1 LQGHLQK
8 MPVHMD
14 EGEVV
19 HYHLP
24 LDDQQI
30 SLNPLLGKKV
40 SLEYLGDIHCLQCGR
55 VTRKSYAQGYC
66 YPCMK
71 KLARCDSCIIKP
83 ELCHYAEGTCRE
95 PEWGKSQCFIPHVV
109 YLANSS
115 GLKVGITRAHHTLN
129 RWIDQG
135 AFQALPLLTVVDRL
149 TSGQVEVL
157 LKKQL
162 NDRTD
167 WRKMLR
173 GEPPKVDLLA
183 QRQRLQQEYGELPG
197 TWGTVD
203 KVTTVRY
210 PVLAYP
216 DKVRSHN
223 LEKEPLLEGTLLG
236 IKGQYLIFDQA
247 VINIRKYTGYRVKFT
262 ADL

>member
-8 MPVHMD
+8 MPVHM
-14 EGEVV
+14 ETGGVV
-19 HYHLP
+19 NYELP
-24 LDDQQI
+24 LDHQRLP
-30 SLNPLLGKKV
+30 LNALLGQKV
-40 SLEYLGDIHCLQCGR
+40 SLKYLGEIHCQQCGR
-55 VTRKSYAQGYC
+55 LTRKSYAQGYC

-95 PEWGKSQCFIPHVV
+95 PQWGEAQCFIPHVV

-135 AFQALPLLTVVDRL
+135 AFQALPLLTVADRL

-173 GEPPKVDLLA
+173 GEPPHVDLLA
-183 QRQRLQQEYGELPG
+183 QRHRLQQEYRELPG
-197 TWGTVD
+197 TWEVSEQ
-203 KVTTVRY
+203 VTSVRY
-210 PVLAYP
+210 PVLEYP

-247 VINIRKYTGYRVKFT
+247 VINIRKYTGYRVEFT
-262 ADL
+262 ADA